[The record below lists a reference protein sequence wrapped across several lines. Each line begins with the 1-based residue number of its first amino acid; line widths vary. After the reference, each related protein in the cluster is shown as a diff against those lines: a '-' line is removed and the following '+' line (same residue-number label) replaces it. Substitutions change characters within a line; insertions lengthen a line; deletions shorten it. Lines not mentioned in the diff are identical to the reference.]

1 MVVGFMVK
9 FSGTVMDLLL
19 PWILAYIIDE
29 VVPEADIAR
38 VVQWGLVM
46 VVCAFIACGTRQ
58 CDSKQ
63 NGFISCERF
72 NACFKK

>member
-38 VVQWGLVM
+38 VVQLSLYTHLTLPTK
-46 VVCAFIACGTRQ
+46 A
-58 CDSKQ
+58 
-63 NGFISCERF
+63 
-72 NACFKK
+72 